1 MAHSTSCS
9 RRQVAS
15 ITIMLLCAA
24 SGVARGQVG
33 NPDTRSATGR
43 PDSGARTVNTAR
55 ERLLL
60 NARLAQS
67 FRVADL
73 DGDGI
78 QDIAFA
84 DFLADLVL
92 LRFGDADGRFS
103 RSIVLP
109 APGGPRSIVA
119 VDLDKDGV
127 IDLAVAG
134 FFSGAVRIFRGR
146 GNGQF
151 NAPEL
156 VAVAPGLTGLT
167 AADYDGDG
175 AVDLATANVLSGA
188 VTLLK
193 RGPNQWMHVPLGRST
208 SPTLLLTGDIGGDG
222 APDLVAVDADGSANH
237 LFPSGRLGAFNQRD
251 PAGVVET
258 LLADV
263 AHQRGQIETNAQR
276 VGQTTSGDGQV
287 AAAGSVSPEWLSVQ
301 VRDRAGAARPGET
314 VFFTRVAGMAEL
326 MDATGNEARPSDV
339 RITDEQ
345 GGAAAQVLL
354 APLPGVNVFA
364 ATFPREYTAT
374 FGVISFVKYEAVVEA
389 IVDALAREIRDPGTY
404 AAHVALLSRALEFI
418 GASDPVAAVREV
430 VTSAELLRRTG
441 STASADARTT
451 AAGDLERRM
460 IDQILLAGISP
471 QVAENQP
478 ILCDVPIR
486 TTIAAA
492 TEVDRFTFNG
502 VALEIL
508 HISVANEGGTN
519 FNPVVTLIG
528 PGGPVLSCT
537 TITSNADCTLPA
549 SGAYTIQV
557 VDGLSNGTGT
567 YSVHLQRLTAG
578 RRCGGSIACDVP
590 VTSTLGTAARAD
602 TNLRSFS
609 AAANER
615 VHVSIGNQGG
625 TNFNPFFRVIAPTGA
640 VVAGCSFNASNV
652 DCLLPFTGSYA
663 VEVLDGSFDG
673 TGTYSLHIQRL
684 TAGFRCGGTIACD
697 VSVTT
702 TLGTAARADTNLHS
716 FSAAA
721 NERMHVSIA
730 NQGGTNFNPFFRVIA
745 PTGAVVAGCS
755 FNASNVDCL
764 LPFTGSYAVE
774 VLDGSFDGT
783 GTYSLHIQRLTAG
796 FRCGGTIACDVPV
809 TTTLGTAARADTNLH
824 SFSAAANERLHVSIA
839 NQGGTNFNP
848 FFRVIAPTG
857 AVVAGCSFNAS
868 NVDCLL
874 PVAGTYAVEV
884 LDGSFDG
891 TGTYSLHIQRLTA
904 GFRCG
909 GAIACDVPVTT
920 TLGTAARAD
929 TNLHSFSAAANERMH
944 VSIANQGGTNFNPFF
959 RVIAP
964 TGAVVA
970 GCSFNASN
978 VDCLL
983 PVAGT
988 YAVEV
993 LDGSFDGTGT
1003 YSLHIQR
1010 LTAGFRC
1017 GGAIACDVPVTT
1029 TLGTAARAD
1038 TNLHSFSAAANERMH
1053 VSIAN
1058 QGGTNFN
1065 PFFRVIA
1072 PTGAVVAGCSF
1083 NASNVDC
1090 LLPVAGSYAVEVLDG
1105 SFDGTGTY
1113 SLHIQRLTAAFRCGG
1128 QARCGGTLTPAALGA
1143 VAHAD
1148 SDLWSFGGVIGSVN
1162 IAFTNL
1168 GGTAF
1173 NPLWR
1178 VVSPTGTTVSG
1189 CSFSARTLATC
1200 ALPSAGSY
1208 AVEVL
1213 DSSFDGTGRYALT
1226 VSGPGCRG
1234 LPNLTVSSLACGVR
1248 TAPGRTIT
1256 VSVRTA
1262 NTGDAAAPASQTG
1275 IYLSVNNTFGGD
1287 TALLPKISVPAL
1299 AAGASALAAVAV
1311 TIPVATAPGEDFIIA
1326 LADDRQVTPEGSER
1340 NNARACPLTVGPDLL
1355 ISSIVAPASA
1365 VRGTAVVAAITVR
1378 NDGGATAAASVLR
1391 LHFSPDNVLSAD
1403 DRFVAVNVPSLAANT
1418 ATTVNATITI
1428 PASAAIGT
1436 RFFIG
1441 AADVSSVVKES
1452 DEANNRLAR
1461 SIVVQ

>member
-1 MAHSTSCS
+1 MAHSPSCS

-73 DGDGI
+73 NGDGI

-134 FFSGAVRIFRGR
+134 FFSGAVRIFMGR

-222 APDLVAVDADGSANH
+222 APDLVAVDADGSENH

-251 PAGVVET
+251 PADVVET

-263 AHQRGQIETNAQR
+263 AHQRGHIETNAQR
-276 VGQTTSGDGQV
+276 VGKTTSGDGQV

-314 VFFTRVAGMAEL
+314 VFFTRVVGMAEL

-404 AAHVALLSRALEFI
+404 AAHIALLSRALEFI

-615 VHVSIGNQGG
+615 VHVSI
-625 TNFNPFFRVIAPTGA
+625 
-640 VVAGCSFNASNV
+640 
-652 DCLLPFTGSYA
+652 
-663 VEVLDGSFDG
+663 
-673 TGTYSLHIQRL
+673 
-684 TAGFRCGGTIACD
+684 
-697 VSVTT
+697 
-702 TLGTAARADTNLHS
+702 
-716 FSAAA
+716 
-721 NERMHVSIA
+721 A

-764 LPFTGSYAVE
+764 LPFTGS
-774 VLDGSFDGT
+774 
-783 GTYSLHIQRLTAG
+783 
-796 FRCGGTIACDVPV
+796 
-809 TTTLGTAARADTNLH
+809 
-824 SFSAAANERLHVSIA
+824 
-839 NQGGTNFNP
+839 
-848 FFRVIAPTG
+848 
-857 AVVAGCSFNAS
+857 
-868 NVDCLL
+868 
-874 PVAGTYAVEV
+874 
-884 LDGSFDG
+884 
-891 TGTYSLHIQRLTA
+891 
-904 GFRCG
+904 
-909 GAIACDVPVTT
+909 
-920 TLGTAARAD
+920 
-929 TNLHSFSAAANERMH
+929 
-944 VSIANQGGTNFNPFF
+944 
-959 RVIAP
+959 
-964 TGAVVA
+964 
-970 GCSFNASN
+970 
-978 VDCLL
+978 
-983 PVAGT
+983 

-1213 DSSFDGTGRYALT
+1213 DSLFDGTGRYALT

-1248 TAPGRTIT
+1248 TAPGGTIT

-1391 LHFSPDNVLSAD
+1391 LHFSTDNVLSAD
-1403 DRFVAVNVPSLAANT
+1403 DRFVTVNVPSLAANT

-1436 RFFIG
+1436 RFFIA

>member
-134 FFSGAVRIFRGR
+134 FFSGAVRIFMGR

-222 APDLVAVDADGSANH
+222 APDLVAVDADGSENH

-251 PAGVVET
+251 PADVVET

-263 AHQRGQIETNAQR
+263 AHQRGHIETNAQR
-276 VGQTTSGDGQV
+276 VGKTTSGDGQV

-389 IVDALAREIRDPGTY
+389 IVAALAREIRDPGAY

-451 AAGDLERRM
+451 AAVDLERRM

-471 QVAENQP
+471 QIAENQP

-502 VALEIL
+502 VALEIV

-557 VDGLSNGTGT
+557 LDGLSNGTGT

-578 RRCGGSIACDVP
+578 RRCGGSIGCDVP

-615 VHVSIGNQGG
+615 V
-625 TNFNPFFRVIAPTGA
+625 
-640 VVAGCSFNASNV
+640 
-652 DCLLPFTGSYA
+652 
-663 VEVLDGSFDG
+663 
-673 TGTYSLHIQRL
+673 
-684 TAGFRCGGTIACD
+684 
-697 VSVTT
+697 
-702 TLGTAARADTNLHS
+702 
-716 FSAAA
+716 
-721 NERMHVSIA
+721 HVSIA

-796 FRCGGTIACDVPV
+796 FRCGGTIACDV
-809 TTTLGTAARADTNLH
+809 A
-824 SFSAAANERLHVSIA
+824 
-839 NQGGTNFNP
+839 
-848 FFRVIAPTG
+848 
-857 AVVAGCSFNAS
+857 
-868 NVDCLL
+868 
-874 PVAGTYAVEV
+874 
-884 LDGSFDG
+884 
-891 TGTYSLHIQRLTA
+891 
-904 GFRCG
+904 
-909 GAIACDVPVTT
+909 
-920 TLGTAARAD
+920 
-929 TNLHSFSAAANERMH
+929 
-944 VSIANQGGTNFNPFF
+944 
-959 RVIAP
+959 
-964 TGAVVA
+964 
-970 GCSFNASN
+970 
-978 VDCLL
+978 
-983 PVAGT
+983 
-988 YAVEV
+988 
-993 LDGSFDGTGT
+993 
-1003 YSLHIQR
+1003 
-1010 LTAGFRC
+1010 
-1017 GGAIACDVPVTT
+1017 VTT

-1213 DSSFDGTGRYALT
+1213 DSLFDGTGRYALT

-1248 TAPGRTIT
+1248 AAPGGTIT

-1299 AAGASALAAVAV
+1299 AAGASASAAVAV

-1355 ISSIVAPASA
+1355 ISSIAAPASA

-1391 LHFSPDNVLSAD
+1391 LHFSTDNVLSAD
-1403 DRFVAVNVPSLAANT
+1403 DRFVTVNVPSLAANT

>member
-1 MAHSTSCS
+1 MTQRRDALTRKGPVMANSTSCS
-9 RRQVAS
+9 GRHVAS

-24 SGVARGQVG
+24 SGVARGQG
-33 NPDTRSATGR
+33 GSPDTRSGTVR
-43 PDSGARTVNTAR
+43 PQSGAPAVDTAR

-73 DGDGI
+73 NGDGI

-84 DFLADLVL
+84 DFLADVVL

-103 RSIVLP
+103 RSNVLP

-119 VDLDKDGV
+119 VDLDKDGFV
-127 IDLAVAG
+127 DLAVAG
-134 FFSGAVRIFRGR
+134 FFSGTVRIFMAR
-146 GNGQF
+146 GNGEF

-156 VAVAPGLTGLT
+156 VAVSPGLTGLT

-175 AVDLATANVLSGA
+175 AIDLATSNVLSGA

-193 RGPNQWMHVPLGRST
+193 RGSNQWMHVPLGHST
-208 SPTLLLTGDIGGDG
+208 SPTLLLTGDIDGNG
-222 APDLVAVDADGSANH
+222 APDLVAVDADGSENY

-251 PAGVVET
+251 AAHTVET

-263 AHQRGQIETNAQR
+263 EHQPGHIETNAQR
-276 VGQTTSGDGQV
+276 QGKTTSGDGQV

-326 MDATGNEARPSDV
+326 MDATATEARATDV

-345 GGAAAQVLL
+345 GSASAQVLL
-354 APLPGVNVFA
+354 PPLPGVSVFA

-374 FGVISFVKYEAVVEA
+374 FGVISFVQYKPIVEA
-389 IVDALAREIRDPGTY
+389 IVAALAREIRDPGLY
-404 AAHVALLSRALEFI
+404 AAHVTLLSRALESI
-418 GASDPVAAVREV
+418 DASDPVAAVREV
-430 VTSAELLRRTG
+430 VTSAELLQRTG
-441 STASADARTT
+441 STPSADARTPG
-451 AAGDLERRM
+451 AVDLERLM

-471 QVAENQP
+471 QLAENQP

-502 VALEIL
+502 VALEIV
-508 HISVANEGGTN
+508 HISVGNEGGTN

-528 PGGPVLSCT
+528 PGGPVFSCA
-537 TITSNADCTLPA
+537 TISSNADCTLPA
-549 SGAYTIQV
+549 SGAYTVQV
-557 VDGLSNGTGT
+557 VDGSSNGTGT

-602 TNLRSFS
+602 TNLHSFS

-640 VVAGCSFNASNV
+640 VVSGCSFTTSNI
-652 DCLLPFTGSYA
+652 DCLLPVAGSYA
-663 VEVLDGSFDG
+663 VEVLDGAFDG

-684 TAGFRCGGTIACD
+684 TAGFRCGGTIGCD
-697 VSVTT
+697 VPVTT
-702 TLGTAARADTNLHS
+702 TLGTVARADTNLHS
-716 FSAAA
+716 FSATA
-721 NERMHVSIA
+721 NERVHVSIA
-730 NQGGTNFNPFFRVIA
+730 NQGGTNFNPFFRVLG
-745 PTGAVVAGCS
+745 PTGAVVPGCS
-755 FNASNVDCL
+755 FTTSNVDCL

-774 VLDGSFDGT
+774 VVDGFLDGA
-783 GTYSLHIQRLTAG
+783 GTYSLHIQRLTTG

-824 SFSAAANERLHVSIA
+824 SFSANANERVHVSIA

-848 FFRVIAPTG
+848 FFRVLAPTGRSEERRAGTTSNVECLLPFTGSYAVEVLDGFLDGTGTYSLHIQRLTAAFRCGGTIACDVPVTTTLGTVARADTNLHSFSAAANERVHVSIANQGGTNFNPFFRVLAPTG
-857 AVVAGCSFNAS
+857 AVVSGCSFTNS

-874 PVAGTYAVEV
+874 PVAGSYGVEV

-904 GFRCG
+904 
-909 GAIACDVPVTT
+909 
-920 TLGTAARAD
+920 
-929 TNLHSFSAAANERMH
+929 E
-944 VSIANQGGTNFNPFF
+944 
-959 RVIAP
+959 
-964 TGAVVA
+964 
-970 GCSFNASN
+970 
-978 VDCLL
+978 
-983 PVAGT
+983 
-988 YAVEV
+988 
-993 LDGSFDGTGT
+993 
-1003 YSLHIQR
+1003 
-1010 LTAGFRC
+1010 
-1017 GGAIACDVPVTT
+1017 
-1029 TLGTAARAD
+1029 
-1038 TNLHSFSAAANERMH
+1038 
-1053 VSIAN
+1053 
-1058 QGGTNFN
+1058 
-1065 PFFRVIA
+1065 
-1072 PTGAVVAGCSF
+1072 
-1083 NASNVDC
+1083 
-1090 LLPVAGSYAVEVLDG
+1090 
-1105 SFDGTGTY
+1105 
-1113 SLHIQRLTAAFRCGG
+1113 FRCGG
-1128 QARCGGTLTPAALGA
+1128 QARCGTALTPAALGA
-1143 VAHAD
+1143 VARAD

-1173 NPLWR
+1173 NPVWR
-1178 VVSPTGTTVSG
+1178 VVSPTGTTISG
-1189 CSFSARTLATC
+1189 CTFSARTLATC
-1200 ALPSAGSY
+1200 ALPSDGSY

-1248 TAPGRTIT
+1248 TAPGGTIT

-1275 IYLSVNNTFGGD
+1275 IYLSVNNTFDGD

-1299 AAGASALAAVAV
+1299 AAGASASAAVAV

-1340 NNARACPLTVGPDLL
+1340 NNATACPLTVGPDLL

-1391 LHFSPDNVLSAD
+1391 LHFSTDNVIAD
-1403 DRFVAVNVPSLAANT
+1403 DTFVTVNVPSLVANT

-1428 PASAAIGT
+1428 PAAAAIGT

-1441 AADVSSVVKES
+1441 AADASSVVKES